1 MREMVLITC
10 MGEMK
15 HAYKIVV
22 GNPEILGI
30 LRCKWEDNIKICLKE
45 IRLDDSYWIHM
56 FQDRD

>member
-22 GNPEILGI
+22 GNPEILGTRYLGVNGRII
-30 LRCKWEDNIKICLKE
+30 LRSVLRK
-45 IRLDDSYWIHM
+45 
-56 FQDRD
+56 